1 MKANLKRYIFPL
13 ALFGSFVIA
22 IASEMAASPFLP
34 AAPEPSYEPAP
45 DTVIYPL
52 NNYKSRRKGNF
63 EKVEIADSLLGGPDT
78 LVFEEEFVDT
88 LPHLTARDTIKAPDS
103 LRELDPWRYKYY
115 VALVDSLT
123 HHEVADSLQHVG
135 DSLMGSFRR
144 QKDSLSG
151 VYADF
156 DHTIDPGE
164 LAAMD
169 EIEDLNQIADTSFR
183 EYKAGV
189 FRAREDSTG
198 AIFNFEERHKLD
210 STYYADSVARAKA
223 AFEAWYNSLS
233 KEERK
238 KYDFEQKELRKKAER
253 DSLDR
258 IKAEKQA
265 VRDSIRENTPRILD
279 TYAIPDTMH
288 FKRIIAWTEDRD
300 FGQLNTFVPDTGCN
314 YHFND
319 YKFLREDVNASWLGV
334 AGSPVQ
340 NYNFLGR
347 KNTGVSFYDPYEAWT
362 FNPETFVQYNS
373 KTPHT
378 ELAYY
383 GTLLA
388 GDEKESDNIH
398 IFSTQNITPEL
409 NFHVLYD
416 KWGGGGMLINE
427 KVKNKT
433 AAAGINYLGKRYL
446 ANAGIIHNKVEM
458 GENGGIV
465 DIGEIRDTTIEI
477 REVKVAM
484 TQAASTTK
492 KFTAYADQQ
501 LRIPFDFINTWR
513 SRRDSTFVPDSSAD
527 VTTAFIGHAI
537 EYSKFQRQFVNG
549 TDADSLGQT
558 RFDNKIYLRLQPWSA
573 DGLISKIDVG
583 LGDYVHGYH
592 KVTAAD
598 TSRVH
603 ENSLYTYAGARGQF
617 TDNARWDAK
626 AHLVFAGADAGNMDL
641 SAGASMEFYPFR
653 RARRSPVA
661 LSARFSESLI
671 GPSYYQRHLYSTVN
685 PLMRWDNNFSK
696 TSTTKIEGS
705 LQIPYWKLEA
715 KAGYALVGNPV
726 YYDTLGV
733 VQQYNSNVISVLSAY
748 VRKEFVIAN
757 FLHLDNR
764 ILAQFSSNQDVIPL
778 PNLALNLRYYIQFPV
793 QPGVLDMQIGV
804 NGWWNTKWYSPEW
817 NYLTG
822 TFHNQKEFAY
832 NNGPYFDAF
841 INMQW
846 KQVTLF
852 VKLQNVGE
860 GWPMEQPDYFSS
872 HKHIVTNGGGT
883 GLKLGIWWPFYIS
896 PNQNKRLDAP
906 ASTGG
911 GGGGSR
917 GGGLG
922 GGLSGLRSMGSNR

>member
-1 MKANLKRYIFPL
+1 MKSGFIFPI
-13 ALFGSFVIA
+13 ALFGSIVIA
-22 IASEMAASPFLP
+22 VASEMAAGPSQLG
-34 AAPEPSYEPAP
+34 APEPAFEPAP
-45 DTVIYPL
+45 DTVIYPIS
-52 NNYKSRRKGNF
+52 NYKARRKGNF
-63 EKVEIADSLLGGPDT
+63 EKAEIADSLLGGPDT
-78 LVFEEEFVDT
+78 LIFDEEEFIDT

-103 LRELDPWRYKYY
+103 LKEIDPWRYKYY

-135 DSLMGSFRR
+135 DSLLGSYRK

-151 VYADF
+151 VYAVMGQ
-156 DHTIDPGE
+156 TTDPDE
-164 LAAMD
+164 LAAMN
-169 EIEDLNQIADTSFR
+169 EIEVLEQIADTTFR
-183 EYKAGV
+183 QYKVGV
-189 FRAREDSTG
+189 FRAREDSTD
-198 AIFNFEERHKLD
+198 AAFNFEERHKLD

-238 KYDFEQKELRKKAER
+238 KYDFEQKELRKKAVR

-258 IKAEKQA
+258 IKAQKQA

-279 TYAIPDTMH
+279 TYAIPDSLH

-300 FGQLNTFVPDTGCN
+300 FGQLNPYVPDTSYN

-319 YKFLREDVNASWLGV
+319 YRFLREDVNASWLGV

-340 NYNFLGR
+340 QYNFLNR
-347 KNTGVSFYDPYEAWT
+347 KSNGVSFYDPYETWT

-383 GTLLA
+383 GTLFA

-416 KWGGGGMLINE
+416 KWGGGGMFINE

-458 GENGGIV
+458 GENGGII

-477 REVKVAM
+477 REVKVNM

-501 LRIPFDFINTWR
+501 LRIPFEFINTWR
-513 SRRDSTFVPDSSAD
+513 AKRDSTFIADSAD
-527 VTTAFIGHAI
+527 VTTAFIGHAV
-537 EYSKFQRQFVNG
+537 EYSKYQREFVNG

-558 RFDNKIYLRLQPWSA
+558 RLDNKIYLRLQPWSE

-583 LGDYVHGYH
+583 VGDYVHSYH

-598 TSRVH
+598 TSRAY

-661 LSARFSESLI
+661 LAARFSESLI
-671 GPSYYQRHLYSTVN
+671 SPTYYQRHLYSTVN
-685 PLMRWDNNFSK
+685 PLMQWDNNFSK
-696 TSTTKIEGS
+696 TSTTKFEGS
-705 LQIPYWKLEA
+705 LKIPYWKLEA
-715 KAGYALVGNPV
+715 KAGYSLIGNHV

-733 VQQYNSNVISVLSAY
+733 VRQYDDKVISVLSAY
-748 VRKEFVIAN
+748 LRKEFVIAN

-764 ILAQFSSNQDVIPL
+764 ILAQFSSNQEVLPL
-778 PNLALNLRYYIQFPV
+778 PTLALNLKYFIQFPV

-804 NGWWNTKWYSPEW
+804 NAWWNTKWYSPEW
-817 NYLTG
+817 NYITG
-822 TFHNQKEFAY
+822 TFHNQHEFAY

-846 KQVTLF
+846 KQVTVF
-852 VKLQNVGE
+852 VKLQNAGD
-860 GWPMEQPDYFSS
+860 GWPMDQPDIFSS
-872 HKHIVTNGGGT
+872 HRHVITSNGGT

-896 PNQNKRLDAP
+896 PVQNKRLDAP
-906 ASTGG
+906 AGG
-911 GGGGSR
+911 GGGGRSG

-922 GGLSGLRSMGSNR
+922 ALKSLGSGR